1 MKSEKDLR
9 PLIDGDPVVYRAGFS
24 ADSQIKKQLKE
35 EFPGIN
41 DDELKERMMERDYI
55 TYALGNVKTFLEMVT
70 SRFSPDYKLYLH
82 GGGNFREEIATIQP
96 YKGNRD
102 RSHVPKYKKEIIEY
116 MGDVWK
122 AEFVQGMESDDAICI
137 EQHKNTDKG
146 TVIVSIDKDI
156 LQGMYGWNYN
166 PMRDELKF
174 TTVGEANN
182 FFFWQMMVGDSSDNI
197 PGITGIG
204 DKRATAVLEAANYDT
219 DKIREAVKQLYQK
232 QYKDEWEKAYMEVGT
247 LLYILRRPEELETG
261 CPHLWG

>member
-1 MKSEKDLR
+1 MKSERDLR
-9 PLIDGDPVVYRAGFS
+9 PLVDGDPVVYRAGFS

-41 DDELKERMMERDYI
+41 DDELKERMMEKDYLP
-55 TYALGNVKTFLEMVT
+55 YALGNVKTFLEMVT

-82 GGGNFREEIATIQP
+82 GGGNFRDDIATIQP

-102 RSHVPKYKKEIIEY
+102 RNHVPKYKKEIIEY

-137 EQHKNTDKG
+137 EQHKNTDKN

-174 TTVGEANN
+174 TTPTQANN

-197 PGITGIG
+197 KGINKVGE
-204 DKRATAVLEAANYDT
+204 KRASEVLAACDNDT
-219 DKIREAVKQLYQK
+219 NKIREAVKDMYRK
-232 QYKDEWEKAYMEVGT
+232 QYGEDWERCYTETGT
-247 LLYILRRPEELETG
+247 LLWILKKPEELTTG
-261 CPHLWG
+261 CPLLW

>member
-1 MKSEKDLR
+1 M
-9 PLIDGDPVVYRAGFS
+9 
-24 ADSQIKKQLKE
+24 
-35 EFPGIN
+35 
-41 DDELKERMMERDYI
+41 
-55 TYALGNVKTFLEMVT
+55 
-70 SRFSPDYKLYLH
+70 H
-82 GGGNFREEIATIQP
+82 GGGNFREDIATIQP

-102 RSHVPKYKKEIIEY
+102 RNHVPKYKKEIIEY

-182 FFFWQMMVGDSSDNI
+182 FFFWQMLVGDSSDNI
-197 PGITGIG
+197 AGLKGVGPKTA
-204 DKRATAVLEAANYDT
+204 DKLIEQCGQDT
-219 DKIREAVKQLYQK
+219 TRI
-232 QYKDEWEKAYMEVGT
+232 KDEVISLYKKYYGEKWQMVYQETAR
-247 LLYILRRPEELETG
+247 LLYILRKPEYLEQG
-261 CPHLWG
+261 DPWLCYP

>member
-9 PLIDGDPVVYRAGFS
+9 PLVDGDPVTYRAGFS

-41 DDELKERMMERDYI
+41 DDELKERMMEKDYLP
-55 TYALGNVKTFLEMVT
+55 YALGNVKTFLEMVT

-82 GGGNFREEIATIQP
+82 GGGNFREDIATIQP

-137 EQHKNTDKG
+137 EQHKNTDKN

-174 TTVGEANN
+174 TTPTQANN
-182 FFFWQMMVGDSSDNI
+182 FFFWQMLVGDSSDNI
-197 PGITGIG
+197 LGLKGIG
-204 DKRATAVLEAANYDT
+204 DKKADAVLAACDNDT
-219 DKIREAVKQLYQK
+219 DKIREVVKGMYQK
-232 QYKDEWEKAYMEVGT
+232 QYGEDWERCYTETGT
-247 LLYILRRPEELETG
+247 LLWILKRPEELTTG
-261 CPHLWG
+261 CPLL